1 MLMDAFET
9 IAIASPI
16 MRFVGASVMPGFFQ
30 LINLV
35 RIDPVPV
42 ARTAPL
48 SGVRDAP
55 GTHRPPNG
63 FFIRAPHR
71 ANIEG

>member
-1 MLMDAFET
+1 MDAFET

-16 MRFVGASVMPGFFQ
+16 MRFVGASVMPGFLQ

-42 ARTAPL
+42 ARTLLFRASVTRQEL
-48 SGVRDAP
+48 TARR
-55 GTHRPPNG
+55 TG

>member
-48 SGVRDAP
+48 SGGAR
-55 GTHRPPNG
+55 N
-63 FFIRAPHR
+63 
-71 ANIEG
+71 